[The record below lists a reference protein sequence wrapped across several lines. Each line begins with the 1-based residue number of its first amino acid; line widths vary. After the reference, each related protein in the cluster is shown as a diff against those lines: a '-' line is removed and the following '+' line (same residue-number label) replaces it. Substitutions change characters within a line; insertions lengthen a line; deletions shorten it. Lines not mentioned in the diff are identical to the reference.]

1 MPARRSRSFTLVE
14 LLTVIAVIAVL
25 AALLLPALSTA
36 RAKARETTCRS
47 NVHQIGIAILDYTSE
62 YRDHLPVAGRLGPE
76 PLFAWPA
83 LRDTLGT
90 PLRESEVFHCP
101 ADADARTALYP
112 EFGTS
117 YEWNTF
123 LNGKLIDRASL
134 RVAGMEIEA
143 PLLGD
148 AEAFHGGARRN
159 YLYTD
164 GRVSSSLEILIHE
177 H

>member
-1 MPARRSRSFTLVE
+1 MSLGRRHDFTLIE
-14 LLTVIAVIAVL
+14 LLTVMAVVAVL
-25 AALLLPALSTA
+25 AGLLLPALSTA
-36 RAKARETTCRS
+36 RGRAREAACLS
-47 NVHQIGIAILDYTSE
+47 NVHQIGIAIMSYVAD

-83 LRDTLGT
+83 LPDALGAPVRD
-90 PLRESEVFHCP
+90 SAVFRCP
-101 ADADARTALYP
+101 GDTDTATALYP

-123 LNGKLIDRASL
+123 LNGKLIDRAAL
-134 RVAGMEIEA
+134 RVVGMEIQA

-148 AEAFHGGARRN
+148 AEAFHGNGRRN
-159 YLYTD
+159 YLYPD

-177 H
+177 P